1 MQQSKESKMKMA
13 QYFAAQEQRWHEK
26 YIEAE
31 KLVDQLEAKV
41 WNQASRIDFLEGAL
55 REITKVNN
63 KRDRFSDQIDGIVIA
78 ALGETNV

>member
-31 KLVDQLEAKV
+31 KVLDQLENKI
-41 WNQASRIDFLEGAL
+41 WEQASEVEFLKGAL
-55 REITKVNN
+55 RSIAKINN
-63 KRDRFSDQIDGIVIA
+63 KRDRFSDQIDGIIIA

>member
-1 MQQSKESKMKMA
+1 MKMA

>member
-1 MQQSKESKMKMA
+1 MPQSKESNMKMA

-31 KLVDQLEAKV
+31 KVVDHLESKI
-41 WNQASRIDFLEGAL
+41 WDQASRVEFLEGAL
-55 REITKVNN
+55 REIAKVNN

-78 ALGETNV
+78 ALGENNV

>member
-1 MQQSKESKMKMA
+1 MKMA
-13 QYFAAQEQRWHEK
+13 QYWSAQEERWHEK

-31 KLVDQLEAKV
+31 KVVDKLENKI
-41 WNQASRIDFLEGAL
+41 WNQASRIEFLEGAL

-78 ALGETNV
+78 ALGEGNV

>member
-1 MQQSKESKMKMA
+1 MKMA

-31 KLVDQLEAKV
+31 KLVDHLEAKV
-41 WNQASRIDFLEGAL
+41 WNQASRIDLLEGAL
-55 REITKVNN
+55 RQIAKVNN

-78 ALGETNV
+78 ALGEENV